1 VPSTFLGLETALRGL
16 TADQRSIDTT
26 GHNIANAQ
34 TPGYS
39 RQVAELQATQ
49 AEQMYPKGE
58 LGTGVTVVQYQRIRD
73 TFIDTQLRAQTM
85 RQGSYSAQQSGL
97 SQIEQSLAEPSDS
110 GISSLL
116 AKYWASWQDVANAP
130 SDMATRTSLIESASA
145 LANGINT
152 LANQLTTIQ
161 TQTSQNETLTVGQV
175 NSIGSQIAALNQSIQ
190 AAELA
195 GAQPN
200 DLLDQRDNLIDQLSS
215 LGNTTVTQSAGAA
228 GQLGSIDVSFGGASL
243 VAANTANALSL
254 PLPSVTSGQLAGMDA
269 VIAAIGTSGS
279 GGYLDQLN
287 TLAAGIAS
295 ATNTQLAAGK
305 DLHGNP
311 GTPLFTVTSGNEAS
325 TIAVN
330 SAVASAP
337 DLIAASTSGDPG
349 DGSNA
354 LAVGNLQQAALIGGA
369 TIDTA
374 YAQFVT
380 QIGSDS
386 QQATT
391 NLDNAN
397 SLVTS
402 LTNRRQ
408 SVSGVSLDEEMTHLL
423 AFQRGYQACARVM
436 SAMDSMIDTLVN
448 HTGTVGL

>member
-1 VPSTFLGLETALRGL
+1 MPSTFLGLETALRGL

-39 RQVAELQATQ
+39 RQVGELQA
-49 AEQMYPKGE
+49 APALPVYPKGD
-58 LGTGVTVVQYQRIRD
+58 LGPGVTVVQYQRIRD
-73 TFIDTQLRAQTM
+73 TLIDTQLRAQTM

-97 SQIEQSLAEPSDS
+97 SQIEQSLAEPSDN
-110 GISSLL
+110 GLSSLL
-116 AKYWASWQDVANAP
+116 SKYWAAWQNVANSP
-130 SDMATRTSLIESASA
+130 SDLATRTALIESASS
-145 LANGINT
+145 LADGINT

-161 TQTSQNETLTVGQV
+161 AQTSQNETLSLGQV

-190 AAELA
+190 AAELG

-228 GQLGSIDVSFGGASL
+228 GQLGSIDVSFGGATL
-243 VAANTANALSL
+243 VTANTAGTLTL

-287 TLAAGIAS
+287 TLAAGIAA

-305 DLHGNP
+305 DLNGNA
-311 GTPLFTVTSGNEAS
+311 GTALFTVTSGSEAS

-330 SAVASAP
+330 SAVASSP
-337 DLIAASTSGDPG
+337 DLIAAS
-349 DGSNA
+349 
-354 LAVGNLQQAALIGGA
+354 
-369 TIDTA
+369 
-374 YAQFVT
+374 
-380 QIGSDS
+380 
-386 QQATT
+386 
-391 NLDNAN
+391 
-397 SLVTS
+397 
-402 LTNRRQ
+402 
-408 SVSGVSLDEEMTHLL
+408 
-423 AFQRGYQACARVM
+423 
-436 SAMDSMIDTLVN
+436 
-448 HTGTVGL
+448 